1 MKNKEYINQQ
11 VEGTFKVLD
20 TIEKVDVNHF
30 FKHKV
35 LQKLQEKEE
44 KNTTFSWF
52 SPQLQLATLSLV
64 VVLNVSAILYAFST
78 NNNTDTSLEAFA
90 QEYSLYTETNSILN

>member
-11 VEGTFKVLD
+11 VEGNFKVLD

-35 LQKLQEKEE
+35 LQASSLMKILEGFKKAKKHKQFPHKLLMRDVLIQEDRIIK
-44 KNTTFSWF
+44 
-52 SPQLQLATLSLV
+52 
-64 VVLNVSAILYAFST
+64 AI
-78 NNNTDTSLEAFA
+78 
-90 QEYSLYTETNSILN
+90 QK

>member
-35 LQKLQEKEE
+35 LQKLQEKEAY
-44 KNTTFSWF
+44 KITFSWL
-52 SPQLQLATLSLV
+52 SPQLQLATLGMV
-64 VVLNVSAILYAFST
+64 VFLNVSAILYAFSINT
-78 NNNTDTSLEAFA
+78 TDTSLETFA